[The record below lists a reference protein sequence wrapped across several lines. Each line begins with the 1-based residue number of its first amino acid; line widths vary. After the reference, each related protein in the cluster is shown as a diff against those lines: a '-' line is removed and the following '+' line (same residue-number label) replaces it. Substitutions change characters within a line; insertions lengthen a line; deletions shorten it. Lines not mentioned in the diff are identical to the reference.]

1 MRLVEPWDVLSC
13 VATPLLLLGISDTVS
28 SSIRLGLTHE
38 RHVHTVQSVC
48 CVSMCSV
55 CVCVE
60 LIVSSLYCLHSVYA
74 ILILSIPICKNVLSF
89 VSFSLLLSL
98 ESELE
103 RGSREVMAYTIE
115 CCWGKPLSK
124 YVYTCSIYI
133 YNIVCTCFRESVL
146 RLLAVS
152 RNSSKELKE

>member
-1 MRLVEPWDVLSC
+1 MGCLVLCGYS
-13 VATPLLLLGISDTVS
+13 TPLAGYLRYRLFFDTP
-28 SSIRLGLTHE
+28 RPDAWETRTHS
-38 RHVHTVQSVC
+38 SVC
-48 CVSMCSV
+48 VLCFYVQCV